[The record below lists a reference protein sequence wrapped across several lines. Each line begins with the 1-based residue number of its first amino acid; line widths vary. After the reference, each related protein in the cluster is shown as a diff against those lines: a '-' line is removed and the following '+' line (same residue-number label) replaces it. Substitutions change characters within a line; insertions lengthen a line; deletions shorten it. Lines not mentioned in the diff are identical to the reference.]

1 MKISMKLGLIVFL
14 IIQNAIIKAA
24 GFPHENQKLVKSFRV
39 LLNRSDRF
47 RNKSLG
53 FQLDFYYLLNQNKVF
68 IE

>member
-1 MKISMKLGLIVFL
+1 MKLGLIVFL
-14 IIQNAIIKAA
+14 IIQNASIKAA
-24 GFPHENQKLVKSFRV
+24 GFPDENQKMVKFFRV
-39 LLNRSDRF
+39 LLNRSDRS